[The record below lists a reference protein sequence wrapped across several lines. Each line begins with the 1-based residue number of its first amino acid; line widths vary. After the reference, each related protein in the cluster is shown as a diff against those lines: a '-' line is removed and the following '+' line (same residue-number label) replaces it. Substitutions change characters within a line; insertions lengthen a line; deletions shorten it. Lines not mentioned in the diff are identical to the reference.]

1 VGLLCGHQE
10 LGGLAVGLEGVSCD
24 HHASKV
30 QVAKQ
35 WLEGGDL
42 AGGAVDLALGEHG
55 AGGVVHR
62 GEQVDLPA
70 VGVAPRSVL
79 PSTAIARRCRVWSSR
94 LASQA
99 PIAVA
104 RASASSRPSV
114 RRMVVSLGRCSG
126 QGYRGGRQVRHGL
139 AGERRRPTR
148 QSRSSSERPQD
159 CGGGHGQDGDEW
171 VAAATEGSRVGDG
184 GQVGEQVRWFRWLE
198 RVGVHDFPDKELGK
212 VIPYGVYDPGAGAG
226 WISVGTDHD
235 TAAFAVATL
244 RRWWE
249 QAGRAAYPN
258 AERLLVTADAGG
270 SNGYRVRL
278 WKTELARFAAQTG
291 LAVTVCHFPPGTS
304 KWNKVEHRLFSHIST
319 NWRGRPL
326 VSHEVIVELIAATQ
340 TRSGLTV
347 RAELDQ
353 GSYPLGV
360 KVSDRE
366 LAAVPLRRH
375 DWHGEWNYTVLSAAA

>member
-1 VGLLCGHQE
+1 
-10 LGGLAVGLEGVSCD
+10 
-24 HHASKV
+24 
-30 QVAKQ
+30 
-35 WLEGGDL
+35 
-42 AGGAVDLALGEHG
+42 
-55 AGGVVHR
+55 
-62 GEQVDLPA
+62 
-70 VGVAPRSVL
+70 
-79 PSTAIARRCRVWSSR
+79 
-94 LASQA
+94 
-99 PIAVA
+99 
-104 RASASSRPSV
+104 
-114 RRMVVSLGRCSG
+114 
-126 QGYRGGRQVRHGL
+126 
-139 AGERRRPTR
+139 
-148 QSRSSSERPQD
+148 
-159 CGGGHGQDGDEW
+159 
-171 VAAATEGSRVGDG
+171 
-184 GQVGEQVRWFRWLE
+184 
-198 RVGVHDFPDKELGK
+198 
-212 VIPYGVYDPGAGAG
+212 
-226 WISVGTDHD
+226 
-235 TAAFAVATL
+235 VATL

-291 LAVTVCHFPPGTS
+291 LAVTVCHLPPGTP